1 MKGGFK
7 PVVLKPGETTAL
19 VELRLRTE
27 EKEAMESRILD
38 SVITLHT
45 NISSIDLPL
54 VCFHGKVKPV
64 RHFGLGKYES
74 SCVFHISV
82 EQKCN
87 YAFTERN
94 VYSEPLYVAVIF
106 TTFRH
111 QLCFWAA
118 LCVLNRHL

>member
-1 MKGGFK
+1 MRSVQSNLMQKDYKKIKSSRRFFEVKGGFK

-45 NISSIDLPL
+45 NISTIDLPL

-64 RHFGLGKYES
+64 S
-74 SCVFHISV
+74 
-82 EQKCN
+82 
-87 YAFTERN
+87 
-94 VYSEPLYVAVIF
+94 
-106 TTFRH
+106 
-111 QLCFWAA
+111 
-118 LCVLNRHL
+118 HLK